1 MATTRLSATSTSL
14 ASHVRPRLLV
24 VDVLPHSANF
34 EPLRTRRGELETY
47 WKFTQKQPLDAALLP
62 RVGGGGESGI
72 HLDGMGS
79 PTEVQISQS
88 WVFHVNKALHITVR
102 HILFDPRTEIGQCL
116 CMVEDPAVRRSLLH
130 RAAFPWLLWRQVE
143 GMVQCNESQKRMQ
156 IECAE
161 SAQACRSCRTRARHT
176 TRPLAGSAGDL

>member
-1 MATTRLSATSTSL
+1 MSSRTLPISNRYEPAVVSWKLTGNLLRNSLSM
-14 ASHVRPRLLV
+14 P
-24 VDVLPHSANF
+24 
-34 EPLRTRRGELETY
+34 
-47 WKFTQKQPLDAALLP
+47 ALLP

-161 SAQACRSCRTRARHT
+161 SAQACRSCRTRACHT